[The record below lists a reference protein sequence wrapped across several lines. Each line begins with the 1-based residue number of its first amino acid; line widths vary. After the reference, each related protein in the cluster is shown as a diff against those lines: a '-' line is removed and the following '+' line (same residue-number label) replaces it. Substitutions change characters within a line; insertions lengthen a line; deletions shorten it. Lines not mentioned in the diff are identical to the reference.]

1 MCGSYAL
8 SYHKLLLEHAQTLS
22 SYPALTPTAF
32 ESRLRREFH
41 ELLLTV
47 VTVTYANDY
56 MTWTND

>member
-1 MCGSYAL
+1 MCESYAL
-8 SYHKLLLEHAQTLS
+8 TYHKILLEHAQTLS

-32 ESRLRREFH
+32 ASRLLRELQ
-41 ELLLTV
+41 ELPSV